1 MDYSIIVPVYNSEN
15 SLEELFERL
24 EKVLNQIT
32 SKYEIIFV
40 DDHSRDQS
48 WEKLTELKEKSK
60 HVTIIRLSKNFGQ
73 HNATVCGI
81 YEAKGNIIITID
93 DDLEHPPENIP
104 QLIDVF
110 KTNNYSLL
118 YGITQIQHKSQFRR
132 YASQLA
138 KYVARTF
145 AKSFGEG
152 SAFRVIKKE
161 LADKLKNHNESY
173 IFIDEVLYWYTNN
186 FGVLNIEFDKRK
198 YGDSNYSTRS
208 LFQLQ
213 MNNVINYS
221 TIPLKLM
228 LYVGLFMTAA
238 SFLLGI
244 LSIGTTQSYSLLVV
258 VILFSTGILLI
269 SLGFLGEY
277 VAKMFTLMNKKPQ
290 FNIIEK
296 IDGN

>member
-15 SLEELFERL
+15 SLEELFQRL
-24 EKVLNQIT
+24 EKVLNQIS

-40 DDHSRDQS
+40 DDHSHDQS
-48 WEKLTELKEKSK
+48 WEKLTELKEKNN

-104 QLIDVF
+104 KLIDVF
-110 KTNNYSLL
+110 KKNNYSLL
-118 YGITQIQHKSQFRR
+118 YGITQIQHKSHFRR

-145 AKSFGEG
+145 VKSFGEG

-161 LADKLKNHNESY
+161 LADKLKNHNEPY

-198 YGDSNYSTRS
+198 YGDSNYSTGS

-213 MNNVINYS
+213 LNNVINYS
-221 TIPLKLM
+221 NIPLKLM
-228 LYVGLFMTAA
+228 MYVGIFMTTA
-238 SFLLGI
+238 SFLLGL
-244 LSIGTTQSYSLLVV
+244 LSIGASHGYSLLVI

-296 IDGN
+296 K